1 MLPHK
6 PMIKK
11 IIKSINEPEGEKLF
25 HKQILNFVKNKVL
38 SKKYDLIFVH
48 ILVPHKPY
56 GFNEV
61 CKYDVQRSNLNYYMN
76 EKDEIKQ
83 HNIERKCVVKSMD
96 NFFQSLGTLYLAF
109 LSYLNF
115 LEG

>member
-1 MLPHK
+1 MDLK
-6 PMIKK
+6 LNKLSK
-11 IIKSINEPEGEKLF
+11 ILVLE
-25 HKQILNFVKNKVL
+25 ILNLDLKKVIDKKLKIKLNDLFVKNKVL

-76 EKDEIKQ
+76 EKDEIKPVSYT
-83 HNIERKCVVKSMD
+83 H
-96 NFFQSLGTLYLAF
+96 LTLPT
-109 LSYLNF
+109 SPKV
-115 LEG
+115 